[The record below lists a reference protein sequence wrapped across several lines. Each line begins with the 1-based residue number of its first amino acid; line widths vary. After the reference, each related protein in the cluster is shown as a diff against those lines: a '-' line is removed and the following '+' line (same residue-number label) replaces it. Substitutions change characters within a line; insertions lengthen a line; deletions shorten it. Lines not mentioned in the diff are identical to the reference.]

1 MDEIAVLIPCYN
13 ESRTIEKV
21 VRDFRR
27 ALPNAVIYVYDNNS
41 KDGTDEIARRAGAV
55 VRYEYQQGKGNVIRR
70 MFREIEAECYLMI
83 DGDDTYPLNCAK
95 QMTDKVLNHNA
106 DMVVGDR
113 LSSSY
118 FEENKRPFHNFGNS
132 LVRGA
137 INSMFKSDI
146 RDIMT
151 GYRAFSYQFVKSFPV
166 LSKGFEIETEM
177 SIHAIDKNMR
187 VENVIIQYRDRPEG
201 SESKLNTYSDGFKVI
216 MTIVRLYKNYKPMG
230 FFSWIAVALALLST
244 AFLAPVMGEYLD
256 TGLVERFPTLI
267 VCCFVYM
274 AAMQSFFAGLMLS
287 TMKQKNMQDYE
298 MNLILLNREYKKLL
312 AVSGD
317 EPDAA
322 KQDENRMRRSI

>member
-1 MDEIAVLIPCYN
+1 MV
-13 ESRTIEKV
+13 
-21 VRDFRR
+21 
-27 ALPNAVIYVYDNNS
+27 
-41 KDGTDEIARRAGAV
+41 
-55 VRYEYQQGKGNVIRR
+55 
-70 MFREIEAECYLMI
+70 
-83 DGDDTYPLNCAK
+83 DGDDTYPMEFAPR
-95 QMTDKVLNHNA
+95 MVERVLCHNA

-113 LSSSY
+113 LSSTY

-132 LVRGA
+132 LVRAA

-187 VENVIIQYRDRPEG
+187 VENVIIQYRDRPAG
-201 SESKLNTYSDGFKVI
+201 SESKLNTYSDGLKVI
-216 MTIVRLYKNYKPMG
+216 MTIVKLYKNYKPLG
-230 FFSWIAVALALLST
+230 FFTWIAVMLALIAT
-244 AFLAPVMGEYLD
+244 AFLAPVMGEYFD

-267 VCCFVYM
+267 VCGFVYM

-298 MNLILLNREYKKLL
+298 MNLIILDREYKQQLT
-312 AVSGD
+312 VSGD
-317 EPDAA
+317 GR
-322 KQDENRMRRSI
+322 QG